1 MKQMTVLSGKG
12 GTGKTTITA
21 SFAALSSNA
30 VLADCDV
37 DAPNLHLLL
46 KPDIQKTM
54 EFKGLRLAFIDPERC
69 TRCGLCEEKCRFDA
83 IHGFWVDP
91 VRCEGCKVCV
101 VVCPA
106 GAIDFVERVCGHAY
120 VSKTR
125 YGPMSHARLNPGMEN
140 SGKLVTLV
148 RQNARKIAEEGRH
161 EIVLVDGP
169 PGIGCPVIAS
179 LADVDKGLV
188 VVEPTMSGI
197 HDLKRALELLRHF
210 KVEPIVCVNKHDLNP
225 ENTKAVEEFCTEE
238 GVEVAGLI
246 PFDPEVTRAMVAGLP
261 VVEYAPGSPASMA
274 IKETWSLLEKH
285 LND

>member
-1 MKQMTVLSGKG
+1 MKQMTILSGKG

-21 SFAALSSNA
+21 SFGALSSNP

-46 KPDIQKTM
+46 KPDIQETM
-54 EFKGLRLAFIDPERC
+54 EFKGLKLAVIDPAKC

-83 IHGFWVDP
+83 IHGFRVDP

-101 VVCPA
+101 RICPV

-120 VSKTR
+120 ISRTK
-125 YGPMSHARLNPGMEN
+125 YGPMSHARLIPGMEN

-148 RQNARKIAEEGRH
+148 RQNAKKISEDGGH
-161 EIVLVDGP
+161 EIVLIDGP

-179 LADVDKGLV
+179 LADIDKGLV
-188 VVEPTMSGI
+188 VVEPTLSGI
-197 HDLKRALELLRHF
+197 HDLKRALELLHHF
-210 KVEPIVCVNKHDLNP
+210 KVESLVCVNKYDLNS
-225 ENTKAVEEFCTEE
+225 ENTKAVEEFCAGE
-238 GVEVAGLI
+238 GVEVVGLI
-246 PFDPEVTRAMVAGLP
+246 PFDPEVTRAMVAGFP
-261 VVEYAPGSPASMA
+261 VVEYTPRSPASKA
-274 IKETWSLLEKH
+274 IKEMWSSLEKY